1 MIDERG
7 TGRIAMRN
15 LGRSGLNISSL
26 GLGTASI
33 GGLYQACS
41 DVDARAVF
49 EAAHAAGI
57 RYFDTAPFYGFG
69 RAEERLGAF
78 LQGLDDSADC
88 VVSTKVGRLLDPVDP
103 EDIPDHGY
111 VDPLPNAPRFDYGYD
126 GIHRSFEAS
135 VTRLGGRRP
144 DILYVHDVGPYT
156 HGDDDERHYRD
167 LMDGGMRALDALK
180 RAGDVKA
187 VGLGVNEVAIVERV
201 LADADVDIVL
211 LAGRYSLLDRSA
223 EATLLGSCAERQVD
237 LVAGGVFNSGIL
249 ATGARP
255 GACFDY
261 RPASRAVCDR
271 VERLEAVCARV
282 CVPLATAALQ
292 FPGRSDVVAS
302 TLIGTADI
310 AMFERNLAAMAAS
323 IPADLWPALDAVARA
338 GDDR

>member
-1 MIDERG
+1 MTEERG
-7 TGRIAMRN
+7 DGRIAIRH
-15 LGRSGLNISSL
+15 LSRSGLGISSL

-41 DVDARAVF
+41 DVAARGVF

-78 LQGLDDSADC
+78 LQSLDGSDDC
-88 VVSTKVGRLLDPVDP
+88 VVSTKVGRLLDPVVPADV
-103 EDIPDHGY
+103 PDHNY

-135 VTRLGGRRP
+135 VARLGGRRP
-144 DILYVHDVGPYT
+144 DILYVHDIGPYT
-156 HGDDDERHYRD
+156 HGEDNERHYRD

-201 LADADVDIVL
+201 LADGDLDIVL
-211 LAGRYSLLDRSA
+211 LAGRYSLLDRNA
-223 EATLLGSCAERQVD
+223 EAALLASCAERQVD
-237 LVAGGVFNSGIL
+237 IVAGGVFNSGIL
-249 ATGARP
+249 ATGVRP

-261 RPASRAVCDR
+261 HPASRAVCDR
-271 VERLEAVCARV
+271 VERLEAVCKRV
-282 CVPLATAALQ
+282 DVPLATAALQ
-292 FPGRSDVVAS
+292 FPGRCGIVVS

-310 AMFERNLAAMAAS
+310 AMLDRNLTAMATT

-338 GDDR
+338 ENDW